1 LFNRYYSERHLGAF
15 FCGLLLI
22 SSIFVVYNVGTLNA
36 QNSWWN
42 PGWAYRK
49 MITVDHAKVSADLSG
64 FPFLVDIVDVDLVSK
79 AKSDGGDVVFTDQS
93 GNKLNHEIEFYDNVT
108 GHLVCWV
115 NTDLSSSV
123 DTELYM
129 YYGNP
134 EAANQENPTGV
145 WNSGY
150 AMVQHLAE
158 TQASPA
164 SEWHKF
170 EGNPTLNGSQNG
182 FASVFYDNSSG
193 VYHLFC
199 SWGSILHFTSS
210 NGKTGWAADPLN
222 PILTGNNE
230 GVPMVWE
237 EEGVWYMLYR
247 YGGPDK
253 IGLANSTDA
262 SHWTRY
268 EGNPVINVGSFCDPW
283 GVIKVGSTYYLWYND
298 GWGTGGRCAGL
309 ATSTDLKNWTQDP
322 NNPIFTDGRF
332 CVFPFKY
339 DGYYYT
345 IVPRYTT
352 SPYGEI
358 ELYRDVNPTFYPTSR
373 EYLGVIIRPGPAGA
387 WDDHRFDTPC
397 VLTDTI
403 QRDSYEASNN
413 ELWTYYGGTGTLTG
427 SGADW
432 WTGMCIEQNITDAL
446 TRVGATRY
454 SHFDSTANHND
465 GQAGGQL
472 NMNVTGKVDGADHFN
487 AGTQDYVNCGDSS
500 SLKGMN
506 ALTVETWVKPDL
518 LPGGGTGIVAKW
530 SSWTAGSGGS
540 YILWQG
546 SSGTVGWG
554 VITETSSAF
563 FYDTPV
569 LQPGAWY
576 HLVGTYDGAQIKLY
590 INGSQVG
597 TPTSVTGRIASTSDA
612 CYIGRYTTPYFNGTM
627 DEVRI
632 SNVARTPAW
641 IQTEYSN
648 QQSPSAFYSI
658 GTEETQ
664 TRAVLSV
671 DPSLTQKT
679 PSDVG
684 TTFDINVT
692 VSNVTDLFGFEF
704 NLTWDKDLIRLVNV
718 DYESTLDSIWGLG
731 NWVMVRND
739 TAPRWYRLVAVSTLS
754 GFTTTT
760 SRPIT
765 RLAFKVEAF
774 YNWMAETSLHFSVV
788 KLSNSQANP
797 ILTDAADGTYRIDA
811 QKPLVE
817 IISDNILLRKYAERF
832 NATVNIDHALGV
844 KDFQFEIYY
853 NASMLTYVP
862 GSDIWGDLG
871 IGLLNVNETEGSITG
886 SVSSLTSL
894 TGRHWLLNLTFQDA
908 LRRVW
913 RDEASIPGWMNNQ
926 SGRILFRWVNL
937 SYLNHA
943 DLRYQEGG
951 SDQIVVT
958 ELHYVFSP
966 IQGDTDNDGHV
977 DVFDLRIIG
986 YYYDIKSS
994 DPGWTEASKYD
1005 LNGDNIIDVYDLVL
1019 AEYNF
1024 GYVYDC

>member
-1 LFNRYYSERHLGAF
+1 
-15 FCGLLLI
+15 
-22 SSIFVVYNVGTLNA
+22 
-36 QNSWWN
+36 
-42 PGWAYRK
+42 
-49 MITVDHAKVSADLSG
+49 
-64 FPFLVDIVDVDLVSK
+64 
-79 AKSDGGDVVFTDQS
+79 
-93 GNKLNHEIEFYDNVT
+93 
-108 GHLVCWV
+108 
-115 NTDLSSSV
+115 
-123 DTELYM
+123 
-129 YYGNP
+129 
-134 EAANQENPTGV
+134 
-145 WNSGY
+145 
-150 AMVQHLAE
+150 
-158 TQASPA
+158 
-164 SEWHKF
+164 
-170 EGNPTLNGSQNG
+170 
-182 FASVFYDNSSG
+182 
-193 VYHLFC
+193 
-199 SWGSILHFTSS
+199 
-210 NGKTGWAADPLN
+210 
-222 PILTGNNE
+222 
-230 GVPMVWE
+230 
-237 EEGVWYMLYR
+237 
-247 YGGPDK
+247 
-253 IGLANSTDA
+253 
-262 SHWTRY
+262 
-268 EGNPVINVGSFCDPW
+268 
-283 GVIKVGSTYYLWYND
+283 
-298 GWGTGGRCAGL
+298 
-309 ATSTDLKNWTQDP
+309 
-322 NNPIFTDGRF
+322 
-332 CVFPFKY
+332 
-339 DGYYYT
+339 
-345 IVPRYTT
+345 
-352 SPYGEI
+352 
-358 ELYRDVNPTFYPTSR
+358 
-373 EYLGVIIRPGPAGA
+373 
-387 WDDHRFDTPC
+387 
-397 VLTDTI
+397 
-403 QRDSYEASNN
+403 
-413 ELWTYYGGTGTLTG
+413 
-427 SGADW
+427 
-432 WTGMCIEQNITDAL
+432 
-446 TRVGATRY
+446 
-454 SHFDSTANHND
+454 
-465 GQAGGQL
+465 
-472 NMNVTGKVDGADHFN
+472 
-487 AGTQDYVNCGDSS
+487 
-500 SLKGMN
+500 MN

-530 SSWTAGSGGS
+530 SSWAADTGGS

-554 VITETSSAF
+554 IITETSSAF

-569 LQPGAWY
+569 LQPGVWY
-576 HLVGTYDGAQIKLY
+576 HLVGTYDGAQIRLY
-590 INGSQVG
+590 LNGSQVG

-627 DEVRI
+627 DEVRV

-658 GTEETQ
+658 GAEETQ
-664 TRAVLSV
+664 IRAVLSV

-739 TAPRWYRLVAVSTLS
+739 TAPGWYRLVAVSTLS
-754 GFTTTT
+754 GFTTTS

-765 RLAFKVEAF
+765 RLTFKVEAF
-774 YNWMAETSLHFSVV
+774 YNWMAETNLHFSVV

-797 ILTDAADGTYRIDA
+797 ILTDVADGTYMIDA

-817 IISDNILLRKYAERF
+817 IISGNILLRKYAERF

-853 NASMLTYVP
+853 NASMLTYVS

-871 IGLLNVNETEGSITG
+871 IGLLDVNETEGSITG

-894 TGRHWLLNLTFQDA
+894 TGRHWLLNLTFEDA

-913 RDEASIPGWMNNQ
+913 RDEAAIPGWMNNQ
-926 SGRILFRWVNL
+926 SGRMLFRWVNL

-943 DLRYQEGG
+943 DLSYQEGG